1 MRSPRTTGQIV
12 GILLLA
18 HFASGLFTP
27 YLILSPLNNPLTFP
41 GSDSTHAAL
50 VRLAVMLLFIGG
62 AVPVAIAVT
71 ARPYFHQHL
80 PALAV
85 WIAGLAV
92 VNLSLQCVENAAW
105 MSMFSL
111 SQAAANASAGESGS
125 YNLIVATVRWNW
137 KWVHYTHLLVMVSWM
152 FILFVAL
159 WRSAMAPRV
168 FAALGMLT
176 ALMQISGITLP
187 QFIPYPTPPMIV
199 MGLPLGIVYLSLSV
213 WLMVKGFS
221 QQHGALAPNEAS

>member
-1 MRSPRTTGQIV
+1 MRSPRTIGRII

-62 AVPVAIAVT
+62 ALPIAIAVT
-71 ARPYFHQHL
+71 ARPVFHRYI
-80 PALAV
+80 PTLAV
-85 WIAGLAV
+85 WVTALAV

-105 MSMFSL
+105 MSMFNL
-111 SQAAANASAGESGS
+111 SQARANASAVELGG
-125 YNLIVATVRWNW
+125 YNMIAASVRWNW

-152 FILFVAL
+152 FIFFAAF
-159 WRSAMAPRV
+159 WRSALAPRV
-168 FAALGMLT
+168 LAALGMFT

-187 QFIPYPTPPMIV
+187 QFIPYPAPPMIV
-199 MGLPLGIVYLSLSV
+199 MGLPLGIVYLCLSV

-221 QQHGALAPNEAS
+221 QQRGAPAPNEAA